1 MSDTAKEQS
10 AELSEELRLLRD
22 SLRRFVQ
29 KEVIPQ
35 SEQIDRED
43 RFPRDLMFGLGR
55 LGLLGI
61 TVPEK
66 YGGSGAGLLAQTI
79 VVEELAR
86 ASAGLASSYAAH
98 SNLVV
103 DNLNRHA
110 SHEQKAKYLPA
121 LCSGQTIGCLAITEP
136 GSGSDALAMRTRAVK
151 HGDHYVLNGTKI
163 FITNGPVADIIV
175 TYAKTA
181 PEKGSRGISTF
192 IVEKEF
198 AGFSVGRKIEK
209 LGHKGSPFGELV
221 FDECRVPAQNLVG
234 EENSMVSM
242 VLAGLHRERIVWS
255 SEAVGI
261 AQGAYDIAS
270 KYSKERQQFNKP
282 ISEFQMISEKLVDMA
297 LDIHIGRVLVQRC
310 AKMAEGQNHDDV
322 GLEASYAKLFCG
334 DMSERVTSKALHILG
349 AYGYT
354 KEFQIERFYRDA
366 KAMPIGAGT
375 SEIQRIIIAR
385 KLLQ

>member
-1 MSDTAKEQS
+1 MYEMTTEASV
-10 AELSEELRLLRD
+10 ELSEELKLLQD
-22 SLRRFVQ
+22 TLKRFVH
-29 KEVIPQ
+29 KEVVPQ
-35 SEQIDRED
+35 AEQIDDED

-66 YGGSGAGLLAQTI
+66 YGGSGAGLLAQAI

-98 SNLVV
+98 SNLVA

-110 SHEQKAKYLPA
+110 NHYQKEKYLPS
-121 LCSGQTIGCLAITEP
+121 LCSGDKIGCLAITEP
-136 GSGSDALAMRTRAVK
+136 GSGSDALAMRTRAVRD
-151 HGDHYVLNGTKI
+151 GDHYVLNGTKI

-198 AGFSVGRKIEK
+198 EGFSVGRKIDK

-221 FDECRVPAQNLVG
+221 FNDCRVPAQNMVG
-234 EENSMVSM
+234 EENSMVHMLMS
-242 VLAGLHRERIVWS
+242 GLHRERIVWS

-270 KYSKERQQFNKP
+270 KYAKEREQFNKP
-282 ISEFQMISEKLVDMA
+282 IGEFQMIQEKLVDMA
-297 LDIHIGRVLVQRC
+297 LDIHIGRVLVRRC
-310 AKMAEGQNHDDV
+310 AKMAEVQNHGDV

-349 AYGYT
+349 GYGYT
-354 KEFQIERFYRDA
+354 KEFQVERFYRDA

-375 SEIQRIIIAR
+375 SEIQRLIIAR
-385 KLLQ
+385 KLLR